1 MWISLDDI
9 ETLEL
14 TYRGSQWRGHTPKNT
29 FRLQSLQ
36 GFPDQEGSRWAG
48 GCSDGPHSWENLNL
62 AGHFFRYG
70 WSASVMWDGQRCREA
85 PTVSDQRKED
95 IKGAGRPVESDPRSS
110 LAQSVTLSTPGLS
123 RSQPRCHR
131 SSSSC
136 PRGPVFIHSH
146 SQHPRFPVKVTLW
159 HLLDRTGR
167 EGKGAVGSVCEPLTQ
182 WPCDLFE
189 HQSGPVLQQWAATS
203 SSKV

>member
-1 MWISLDDI
+1 MYLELHKFPVTPDECKMNSKAFIDFIQLSTSEHMWISLDDI

-29 FRLQSLQ
+29 FRPQSLQ

-85 PTVSDQRKED
+85 PTVSEHHQRRRAS
-95 IKGAGRPVESDPRSS
+95 G
-110 LAQSVTLSTPGLS
+110 
-123 RSQPRCHR
+123 
-131 SSSSC
+131 
-136 PRGPVFIHSH
+136 
-146 SQHPRFPVKVTLW
+146 
-159 HLLDRTGR
+159 
-167 EGKGAVGSVCEPLTQ
+167 GK
-182 WPCDLFE
+182 WPAI
-189 HQSGPVLQQWAATS
+189 QSGPVCHPQYPRPVEITATLS
-203 SSKV
+203 QILLKLSQRTSVHTLTFPASQIPSQGHIVAPAGQDWEGG